1 MFFLFRYK
9 LLLNEEQ
16 KGLAIAHLSK
26 IWSHMKSLSAC
37 TEGDSVPSTSAQNN
51 LREEAEGDQDECTD
65 PVELMLRQR
74 ESERRQSSAER
85 SGETPIKDLLESY
98 YNEERIDKKSNVLM
112 YWESQKIKEPELF
125 LLSQVVLALPVT
137 QVSVER
143 AYSGLKFILSDLR
156 SNLSADIL

>member
-37 TEGDSVPSTSAQNN
+37 TEGDSVPSISAQNN

-85 SGETPIKDLLESY
+85 SGETPLKDLLESY

-112 YWESQKIKEPELF
+112 YWESQKNKKTRIIFVVSSCACSARNASFGRKSIFRLKIHSVRLAIKF
-125 LLSQVVLALPVT
+125 V
-137 QVSVER
+137 
-143 AYSGLKFILSDLR
+143 G
-156 SNLSADIL
+156 